1 MDIDLSK
8 YEKLIRL
15 GTLTE
20 EYEFAQHEL
29 HALLR
34 LQRGG
39 GTASLREDII
49 ALLDRIAR
57 ELSRRRVASDEQAEF
72 MRRLP

>member
-1 MDIDLSK
+1 MSIDLSK
-8 YEKLIRL
+8 YENLIRI

-20 EYEFAQHEL
+20 EYEVAQHEL

-39 GTASLREDII
+39 GTASIREDII
-49 ALLDRIAR
+49 SLLDRIAK

-72 MRRLP
+72 IKKLP

>member
-1 MDIDLSK
+1 MSIDLSK
-8 YEKLIRL
+8 YENLIRI

-39 GTASLREDII
+39 GTASIREDII
-49 ALLDRIAR
+49 SLLDRIAK

-72 MRRLP
+72 IKKLP

>member
-39 GTASLREDII
+39 GTAHLREEII
-49 ALLDRIAR
+49 TLLDRIAK
-57 ELSRRRVASDEQAEF
+57 ELSRRRVAADEQAEF
-72 MRRLP
+72 VKRLP

>member
-1 MDIDLSK
+1 MSIDLSK

-20 EYEFAQHEL
+20 EYEFAQDEL
-29 HALLR
+29 HGILKM
-34 LQRGG
+34 QQGW
-39 GTASLREDII
+39 DIELEI
-49 ALLDRIAR
+49 FVLLDRIAK
-57 ELSRRRVASDEQAEF
+57 ELSRRRISSDNKTEF

>member
-8 YEKLIRL
+8 YEKLIKL
-15 GTLTE
+15 ETLTE

-34 LQRGG
+34 LQRDTS
-39 GTASLREDII
+39 TAKRREDII

-57 ELSRRRVASDEQAEF
+57 ELSRRRVASDKYAEF
-72 MRRLP
+72 VRRLP

>member
-8 YEKLIRL
+8 YEKLIKL
-15 GTLTE
+15 ETLTE

-34 LQRGG
+34 LQRDTS
-39 GTASLREDII
+39 TANLREDII

-57 ELSRRRVASDEQAEF
+57 ELSRRRVASDNYAEF
-72 MRRLP
+72 VRRLP